1 MEWSII
7 RLPTMTNDQETSMPD
22 LYTTVR
28 AAVTEAAGI
37 SVNATLAALAGSR
50 HVLPPTYADAPH
62 KHNMTEPDA
71 HGVAAWVSIDSAASF
86 ANRMEDQ
93 LKRADFGL
101 DPLRVHVAGRTLS
114 TLQIPHRAYDA
125 ILRDSSLNGESFRNT
140 AIGQAVIAACPADA
154 SALLRYDPAVLLFG
168 GWDSTQTGQRT
179 NSGSKW
185 PACVSVEICGGN
197 ALLVQRAGNRMDP
210 LGMEGSAQDIVEEA
224 DGTWRLALKADE
236 KIPAKTAKAKD
247 TFPRRVKPSEINHGN
262 ALSLD
267 PKGVLVEEIKLSGAL
282 SLTRLRRYRFGGT
295 AEQDIAAR
303 TALALM
309 GIYGIA
315 AVIEDGLDLRRD
327 CELVA
332 DSVAWAIR
340 GTGSSEPLAVTVADA
355 RQALE
360 RALADI
366 DLASPVLFTADH
378 NLEQLIA
385 RSR

>member
-1 MEWSII
+1 MELGII
-7 RLPTMTNDQETSMPD
+7 HLPAMTNDQETSMTD
-22 LYTTVR
+22 LYATVR
-28 AAVTEAAGI
+28 NAAAEAAGI
-37 SVNATLAALAGSR
+37 SVSATLSALAGSS

-101 DPLRVHVAGRTLS
+101 DPLRVNVAGRTLS

-125 ILRDSSLNGESFRNT
+125 ILRDSSLQGESFRNT

-168 GWDSTQTGQRT
+168 GWDSTGLRGNKGQER
-179 NSGSKW
+179 KW
-185 PACVSVEICGGN
+185 PAAVSVEIYGTN
-197 ALLVQRAGNRMDP
+197 ATPIHRAGGRLDP
-210 LGMEGSAQDIVEEA
+210 LGITLDAGRVIREGASY
-224 DGTWRLALKADE
+224 RLVPEGEKAPPGAE
-236 KIPAKTAKAKD
+236 
-247 TFPRRVKPSEINHGN
+247 RPSEINHGN
-262 ALSLD
+262 IAPTIS
-267 PKGVLVEEIKLSGAL
+267 PKGVLAEKIKLSGAL
-282 SLTRLRRYRFGGT
+282 SLSRLRRYHFGGN
-295 AEQDIAAR
+295 AEKDLAAR
-303 TALALM
+303 TVLALM
-309 GIYGIA
+309 AIYGIA

-340 GTGSSEPLAVTVADA
+340 RTGSSEPLAVTVADA

-366 DLASPVLFTADH
+366 DLARPVLFTADN
-378 NLEQLIA
+378 NLEQLVA

>member
-22 LYTTVR
+22 LFTTVR
-28 AAVTEAAGI
+28 AAVAEAAGI

-114 TLQIPHRAYDA
+114 TLQIPHRVYDA

-168 GWDSTQTGQRT
+168 GWDSTGLHGNKGQER
-179 NSGSKW
+179 KW
-185 PACVSVEICGGN
+185 PAAVSVEIYGTH
-197 ALLVQRAGNRMDP
+197 ATPIHRAGGRLDP
-210 LGMEGSAQDIVEEA
+210 LGITLDAGRVIREGASY
-224 DGTWRLALKADE
+224 RLVPEGEKAPPGAE
-236 KIPAKTAKAKD
+236 
-247 TFPRRVKPSEINHGN
+247 RPSEINHGN
-262 ALSLD
+262 IAPTIS

-282 SLTRLRRYRFGGT
+282 SLSRLCRYRFGGD
-295 AEQDIAAR
+295 ENQDVAAR

-327 CELVA
+327 CELIA
-332 DSVAWAIR
+332 DSVAWAVR
-340 GTGSSEPLAVTVADA
+340 GTGSSEPLAVTVTEA
-355 RQALE
+355 RQALK

-366 DLASPVLFTADH
+366 DIASPVLFTADS
-378 NLEQLIA
+378 NLEQLVA
-385 RSR
+385 RSS